1 MVAARL
7 VALELNDAGL
17 VAARWDADEARPVL
31 QGPPSPGFAVLHDG
45 RVLVGQEA
53 FERHRLAPV
62 YAQNRYWQ
70 ALGVEPLPWSARG
83 VATAADL
90 AHAHL
95 SALLVPAIAAG
106 ANEAVLAVPPGYTRE
121 QLGLLVGIANE
132 AGATVRGLVDLGIA
146 AAATVPPAPHM
157 LHLDLQLHQ
166 AAATLLESSRAD
178 GVLRRVRYELLPGA
192 GVIAFNQAIAGS
204 IATTFVR
211 ETRFD
216 PLHEAT
222 TEQRL
227 HDRMPGWLAAL
238 AEQDEVEAAI
248 EAGGLTH
255 QVTLQRAQLIA
266 AVAKPAADV
275 LRLVQG
281 ARPAGT
287 MLHVCITP
295 RVAAVPGL
303 LANLTALRDCTV
315 VMLEPGAAAVGAL
328 QAAAAI
334 VRAPDSISLV
344 HRLPLPGAT
353 EALATTAVVGSD
365 AVPADAVP
373 THVLFR
379 GRAWPLTAVPLTLGW
394 SVGAAA
400 RALALP
406 AGIAG
411 VSRSH
416 CALWL
421 RDGQAIVEDQ
431 STYGTFVNDERVGG
445 RVALR
450 VGDVLRLGA
459 PGVTL
464 ELIRVMESSRSHHG
478 TA

>member
-1 MVAARL
+1 MAAPSL
-7 VALELNDAGL
+7 VAIELNDAAI
-17 VAARWDADEARPVL
+17 VAARWDAEAGRAVVL
-31 QGPPSPGFAVLHDG
+31 GNPSPGFAVLHEG
-45 RVLVGQEA
+45 RVLVGQDA
-53 FERHRLAPV
+53 FERHRLAPL
-62 YAQNRYWQ
+62 YSQNRYWQ
-70 ALGVEPLPWSARG
+70 ALGTEPLPWSARG
-83 VATAADL
+83 VATPADL
-90 AHAHL
+90 AYAQL
-95 SALLVPAIAAG
+95 SALLAPAIAAG
-106 ANEAVLAVPPGYTRE
+106 ATEVLLAVPPGYTRE

-132 AGATVRGLVDLGIA
+132 TGVTVRGLVDLGLA

-178 GVLRRVRYELLPGA
+178 GVLRRARYELLPGA
-192 GVIAFNQAIAGS
+192 GVIAFNQAIAAS
-204 IATTFVR
+204 IATSFVR

-227 HDRMPGWLAAL
+227 HDRMPQWLAAL
-238 AEQDEVEAAI
+238 ADAEEVEAAI

-255 QVTLQRAQLIA
+255 QVTLGRAELTT
-266 AVAKPAADV
+266 AVAKLAADV

-281 ARPAGT
+281 SRPAGT
-287 MLHVCITP
+287 LLHVCVTP

-303 LANLTALRDCTV
+303 LASLTSLRDCTI
-315 VMLEPGAAAVGAL
+315 VMLEPAAAAVGAL
-328 QAAAAI
+328 QASAAI
-334 VRAPDSISLV
+334 ARAPDAISLV
-344 HRLPLPGAT
+344 HRLPLTGVADVPAAAAAAT
-353 EALATTAVVGSD
+353 EA
-365 AVPADAVP
+365 VPAEAVP
-373 THVLFR
+373 THVLYR
-379 GRAWPLTAVPLTLGW
+379 GRAWPLTSVPLTLGW
-394 SVGAAA
+394 SVGAAP
-400 RALALP
+400 RALTLP

-416 CALWL
+416 CTL
-421 RDGQAIVEDQ
+421 RMVDGQAIVEDQ

-464 ELIRVMESSRSHHG
+464 ELIRVMDNATPHHG